1 MPRND
6 EPTFNQA
13 LARVLRETCASK
25 DIGSEQ
31 LDVFRDGGRPDIF
44 VDATDRA
51 PIVIE
56 TEYLP
61 ARTVEVEAQ
70 SRLNK
75 TTKHTGKTIEQA
87 IALRAPGWLRD
98 VPQSEL
104 VDAVRQTT
112 EFEYCLY
119 SLGAVSQ
126 RNERWP
132 TLGWLSGSVNDLAQL
147 IEIASV
153 SERAIAASLK
163 TLEDGIVAASGR
175 FQQST
180 RSRPR
185 VRQKIAELL
194 HQDEGEQTARMAMAI
209 VANALT
215 FHTII
220 AGTHDVPTLD
230 ELRTESGTLPKG
242 PVLQAWRRIL
252 RDINYWPIFHIAR
265 EIMLAVPNGLASNV
279 LNELA
284 VVSGKLAVL
293 GVTRSHDLSGR
304 MFQRLIADRKF
315 LATFYTLP
323 VSATLLAEMA
333 VSRFGL
339 DWSDPQAILRLRIG
353 DLASGTGTLLAA
365 AYRSVLTRHR
375 LRGCDDSELHAAM
388 MENALV
394 AADIMPAAT
403 HLTTSMLSS
412 MHPTHT
418 FRRTQIHTLPYGA
431 AEAGSGMPLSLGAL
445 DLCDA
450 EAGQDLFGTGIR
462 VASGEREDEELTQR
476 DEIQSDF
483 TLAHNSLDLVIMNP
497 PFTRPTNHESTD
509 VPVPSFAGFAT
520 SADEQR
526 AMAKRL
532 SSVQKTFSH
541 QAAGHG
547 NAGLASNFFDLAH
560 LKCRPGGIL
569 ALVMPLVLLQ
579 GTSWRPARNL
589 LATWYEDIT
598 LVAIPAARSNE
609 RSFSA
614 DTGMA
619 EVLVVA
625 RKRSAPASEPN
636 ETQALF
642 ANLHRRPAA
651 TVEAMEIARGLSRER
666 EADVERITLGEQ
678 IVGTTYRTDLKHGGC
693 AGVADL
699 ELATIAIALESHELR
714 LPTLNRPIA
723 IATACLGD
731 LGQRGLVDRDI
742 NGKNS
747 DGSDRGPFDVLP
759 LSGQPSYPA
768 LWSHNAA
775 REHQFILASDRE
787 GMIRPG
793 MEGRAED
800 VWGTASKLHFNRD
813 FQLNSQSLAAAVTER
828 RSLGGRAWP
837 NFRLDHP
844 VQESALV
851 LWSNTTL
858 GLFLFWWAA
867 SRQQAGRAILTIS
880 RLPQLLVIDTAKL
893 SAEQLRAAERVFG
906 RYAGKALLPANEAFR
921 DKTRIALDADF
932 LVGVLG
938 LDPTILEP
946 LDILRKKWCAEPS
959 VHGGKSTRIR

>member
-1 MPRND
+1 M
-6 EPTFNQA
+6 
-13 LARVLRETCASK
+13 LRETCAGK
-25 DIGSEQ
+25 NIGSEQ

-44 VDATDRA
+44 VDDPDRA

-87 IALRAPGWLRD
+87 IALRAPDLLRD
-98 VPQSEL
+98 VPQAAL

-119 SLGAVSQ
+119 SASAVSQ
-126 RNERWP
+126 GNERWP
-132 TLGWLSGSVNDLAQL
+132 TSGWLSGSVNDLAQL
-147 IEIASV
+147 IETASV

-180 RSRPR
+180 RSRPL
-185 VRQKIAELL
+185 VRQKIAEHL
-194 HQDEGEQTARMAMAI
+194 HQEEGEQTARMAMAI

-230 ELRTESGTLPKG
+230 ELRTENGTLPKG
-242 PVLQAWRRIL
+242 PVLQAWQRIL

-265 EIMLAVPNGLASNV
+265 EIMLAVPNGLASKV

-284 VVSGKLAVL
+284 NVSGELAAL

-375 LRGCDDSELHAAM
+375 LRGGDDSKLHAAM
-388 MENALV
+388 MENALI

-431 AEAGSGMPLSLGAL
+431 AEEGSGMPLSLGAL

-547 NAGLASNFFDLAH
+547 NAGLASNFLDLAH

-579 GTSWRPARNL
+579 GKSWRPARNL

-598 LVAIPAARSNE
+598 LVAIPAARSDE

-625 RKRSAPASEPN
+625 RKRLTPASEPN

-651 TVEAMEIARGLSRER
+651 TVEAMEIARSLSRER

-714 LPTLNRPIA
+714 LPTLKSPIT

-731 LGQRGLVDRDI
+731 LGQRGLVHRDI
-742 NGKNS
+742 NGLNR
-747 DGSDRGPFDVLP
+747 DGSYRGPFDVFP
-759 LSGQPSYPA
+759 ISGQPSYPV

-775 REHQFILASDRE
+775 RERQLILPPDNE
-787 GMIRPG
+787 GQIRPG
-793 MEGRAED
+793 MEDKAER
-800 VWGTASKLHFNRD
+800 VWATASRLHFSLD

-828 RSLGGRAWP
+828 HSIGGRAWP

-844 VQESALV
+844 GHESALV

-880 RLPQLLVIDTAKL
+880 RLPQLLVVDTAKL

-906 RYAGKALLPANEAFR
+906 RYARKALLPANEAFR

-959 VHGGKSTRIR
+959 VHGGKRTRILPLR